1 VRAAALVA
9 QTVARLAALVLI
21 VLGALLWAGASGGLL
36 AAHVLVGL
44 LLVLALWT
52 LAVLAAL
59 AQTRTGT
66 AALAVAWGLVV
77 ILLGITQQGLLPGD
91 AHWVVRVLHLL
102 VGLAAVA
109 LAELLAAG
117 VRRGRLR
124 PAGG

>member
-1 VRAAALVA
+1 VRSAALVA
-9 QTVARLAALVLI
+9 QTVIRLAALVLI

-52 LAVLAAL
+52 LAILAAL

-77 ILLGITQQGLLPGD
+77 ILLGITQPGLLPGD
-91 AHWVVRVLHLL
+91 AHWVIRVLHLL

-109 LAELLAAG
+109 MAEVLAAG
-117 VRRGRLR
+117 VRRRRLR
-124 PAGG
+124 PAG

>member
-1 VRAAALVA
+1 MRSAALVA
-9 QTVARLAALVLI
+9 QTVIRLAALVLI

-52 LAVLAAL
+52 LAILAAL

-77 ILLGITQQGLLPGD
+77 ILLGITQPGLLPGD
-91 AHWVVRVLHLL
+91 AHWVIRVLHLL

-109 LAELLAAG
+109 MAEVLAAG
-117 VRRGRLR
+117 VRRRRLR
-124 PAGG
+124 PAG